1 MNIDILAVPVPTK
14 SSSARKCSHCKN
26 TGHMMWDCDGVHM
39 LWDRLYMEMEIML
52 EENLLGYRF
61 EYFIESLTVPYLKI
75 VYKMLCKKTMK
86 KKEVYVYDEIY
97 AAFQVLHPE
106 YLGKPLRQTRLYGRV
121 YSSVGTVP
129 SNQKGSSLQSYI
141 HSLSSYELD
150 ELVKLCSNTNNEVNW
165 IGRQTYNREIHY
177 LCESPHY
184 PPRFLREIM
193 NQKEMRIHC
202 HFSEMGL
209 GYHFTVLGYYNQN
222 TPRIEA
228 FINKNTLLMHK
239 LVHGI
244 PRYSKTILLEEE
256 AASLSEEE
264 VVTDCV
270 VCMDSKSN
278 KEYIK
283 FNCSHEFCGS
293 CVGHMMETG
302 VRNERDILCPLC
314 RSSVVSMIYGKKDV
328 ILEMR
333 EILVA

>member
-1 MNIDILAVPVPTK
+1 M
-14 SSSARKCSHCKN
+14 SSARKCSHCKT

-121 YSSVGTVP
+121 YSSVGTAP

-150 ELVKLCSNTNNEVNW
+150 ELVKLCKTNEVNW

-222 TPRIEA
+222 TPRSIEA
-228 FINKNTLLMHK
+228 FINKNNLLMHK

-244 PRYSKTILLEEE
+244 PRYSKTILLEET
-256 AASLSEEE
+256 SLSEEE
-264 VVTDCV
+264 EEVTTDCV

-278 KEYIK
+278 K
-283 FNCSHEFCGS
+283 
-293 CVGHMMETG
+293 
-302 VRNERDILCPLC
+302 
-314 RSSVVSMIYGKKDV
+314 
-328 ILEMR
+328 
-333 EILVA
+333 